1 MNSLPGIPFRPLGL
15 IMNVIEGCGFNLGHL
30 HDDLIFTEEN
40 VILLKMEE
48 EPATVSF
55 YVNQDCEARAIPD
68 MEATLCIGAREE
80 GLNFIKRGSY
90 SLEPNGEKS
99 FNVVFSGSAA

>member
-1 MNSLPGIPFRPLGL
+1 MNALPGIPFRPLGL
-15 IMNVIEGCGFNLGHL
+15 IMNVIENCGFNLGHL

-40 VILLKMEE
+40 VILLKMEAD
-48 EPATVSF
+48 PGTVSF

-80 GLNFIKRGSY
+80 GLTFIKRGSY
-90 SLEPNGEKS
+90 SLKQNDKKS
-99 FNVVFSGSAA
+99 FNVTFSDSAA